1 MPLMNAQQLRAEIA
15 RLTMAMREEGAR
27 PNPDKAKIQIWS
39 PRRQSLQER
48 LWTTELNAATAR
60 WA

>member
-15 RLTMAMREEGAR
+15 RLSTAMREESAQ

-39 PRRQSLQER
+39 LRRQSLQER
-48 LWTTELNAATAR
+48 LWTIELNAATAR

>member
-15 RLTMAMREEGAR
+15 RLSTAMREEGAK
-27 PNPDKAKIQIWS
+27 PEPDKAKIQIWS
-39 PRRQSLQER
+39 LRRQNLQER
-48 LWTTELNAATAR
+48 LWTIELDAASAR

>member
-15 RLTMAMREEGAR
+15 RLSTAMREESTK

-39 PRRQSLQER
+39 LRRQSLQER
-48 LWTTELNAATAR
+48 LWSIELDAATAR